1 MTSLSKPKFKQL
13 SVRYILLF
21 MLFMFF
27 FINLNF
33 ISNKSLVSG
42 IILVFV
48 TLMSVPSSIQGFKVI
63 FKDINIF
70 LLLFFYW
77 CLFTSFWSEYP
88 LETLLRV
95 IIIFIPSF
103 IIIILVSNE
112 KQKIKLFIKL
122 ARVFVICFS
131 ILAGIG
137 LLLRIFGN
145 ILYINGQRIEVITL
159 GPISISQQLLGIP
172 PFFRIT
178 SLTDNPNT
186 LAMWMAFSLTLCVF
200 LYYVG
205 KLSFK
210 LFFFNFILQ
219 LSALLLTI
227 SRAGIATA
235 IISLLL
241 IYLMTKRRKIIYIIF
256 ILLVSIILISI
267 IMSNKN
273 LLILSNYSQLR
284 LSTDLNSR
292 QDAWMPLVEY
302 ISNNPFLGTGF
313 GVSFEAILQKKG
325 LEIAA
330 HNVYL
335 IIFSETGLLGGSIF
349 LLFWIYSIIIS
360 LFLYKNSR
368 SFRLSKEE
376 HFSVLVCFAFLVA
389 LLFHQFFEGK
399 IMRLDFM
406 HFIWIYLISHVSSL
420 YRFKK
425 VAIKDKENKTYSSHY
440 RFKHQWSKDGSLQV
454 IFKN

>member
-1 MTSLSKPKFKQL
+1 MTNLSKSKSKQL
-13 SVRYILLF
+13 SARYILLF

-27 FINLNF
+27 FVNLNF
-33 ISNKSLVSG
+33 VPNKNLVSG

-48 TLMSVPSSIQGFKVI
+48 TLLSVPNFIQGFKVI
-63 FKDINIF
+63 FKDINIL

-122 ARVFVICFS
+122 AKVFVICFS

-145 ILYINGQRIEVITL
+145 ILYMNGQRVEVITL
-159 GPISISQQLLGIP
+159 GPISISQQLFGIP

-186 LAMWMAFSLTLCVF
+186 LAIWMALSLTLCVF

-205 KLSFK
+205 NLSFK

-227 SRAGIATA
+227 SRAGIATT

-241 IYLMTKRRKIIYIIF
+241 IYLMTKKRRIIYTIF
-256 ILLVSIILISI
+256 LLLVSIILISI
-267 IMSNKN
+267 IMSNMSNKN
-273 LLILSNYSQLR
+273 LLTLSNYSQLR

-292 QDAWMPLVEY
+292 QDAWIPLFEY

-313 GVSFEAILQKKG
+313 GVSFEAILQEKG

-335 IIFSETGLLGGSIF
+335 TIFSETGLLGGSIF

-368 SFRLSKEE
+368 NFHLSKEE
-376 HFSVLVCFAFLVA
+376 RFSVLVCFAFLVA

-406 HFIWIYLISHVSSL
+406 HFIWIYLITHVSSL
-420 YRFKK
+420 YRQ
-425 VAIKDKENKTYSSHY
+425 IQE
-440 RFKHQWSKDGSLQV
+440 DG
-454 IFKN
+454 N